1 MASPLPLALV
11 AAASVSQAGG
21 DLSRKLLS
29 QHLRPLPMIFLLS
42 LASAPLFGLAVV
54 LGGGVRVLPA
64 YYAPALAS
72 LLLNIGAQLAFVE
85 SVRIAPLSLTAPLL
99 SLTPAFTTVL
109 GFVVLGERPAGTAW
123 LGVAAVV
130 AGALWLQLSGRSPE
144 GEGAKGESAETAA
157 TAGIAA
163 TPDIAGIAGIA
174 EPPRPGRLAAILRSP
189 GAWLMAL
196 VAFLWSLS
204 IPLDKLAMARA
215 NPPFHGLFLTAGG
228 ALGTFALLAA
238 KRRLSELRG
247 LRTGWKPFLG
257 ALVGVTLELGFQL
270 AAIRILLVSVVETLK
285 RGLYNLLALALGR
298 AVFGEPLNWT
308 KLAAALLMAGGVALI
323 LL

>member
-1 MASPLPLALV
+1 VAAGPLPLVLV

-29 QHLRPLPMIFLLS
+29 RHLKPLPMIFLLT
-42 LASAPLFGLAVV
+42 LASAPLFALAVA
-54 LGGGVRVLPA
+54 LGGGVRVAPA
-64 YYAPALAS
+64 YYAPAAGS
-72 LLLNIGAQLAFVE
+72 LLLNIFAQLAFVE
-85 SVRIAPLSLTAPLL
+85 SVRIAPLSLTVPLL

-109 GFVVLGERPAGTAW
+109 GFVVLGERPAPAAW
-123 LGVAAVV
+123 LGVALVV
-130 AGALWLQLSGRSPE
+130 AGALWLQLSGRRPMDDG
-144 GEGAKGESAETAA
+144 GE
-157 TAGIAA
+157 
-163 TPDIAGIAGIA
+163 DA
-174 EPPRPGRLAAILRSP
+174 EPPRRGRLAALLRSP

-215 NPPFHGLFLTAGG
+215 NSPFHGLFLTAGG
-228 ALGTFALLAA
+228 ALGTFVLLAA
-238 KRRLSELRG
+238 TRRLSEVRG
-247 LRTGWKPFLG
+247 LRAGWPAFLG
-257 ALVGVTLELGFQL
+257 ALAGVTLELGFQL
-270 AAIRILLVSVVETLK
+270 AAISMLLVSVVETLK

-298 AVFGEPLNWT
+298 AVFGEPLTWA

>member
-1 MASPLPLALV
+1 MAADPLPLLLI

-29 QHLRPLPMIFLLS
+29 RHLRPLPMIFLLS
-42 LASAPLFGLAVV
+42 LASAPLFALAVA

-64 YYAPALAS
+64 YYAPALGS

-109 GFVVLGERPAGTAW
+109 GFVVLGERPAPAAW
-123 LGVAAVV
+123 LGVALVV
-130 AGALWLQLSGRSPE
+130 AGALWLQLAGRTASEGEPE
-144 GEGAKGESAETAA
+144 GEEAA
-157 TAGIAA
+157 
-163 TPDIAGIAGIA
+163 
-174 EPPRPGRLAAILRSP
+174 PPPHGWFAAIVASP
-189 GAWLMAL
+189 GAWWMTL

-215 NPPFHGLFLTAGG
+215 NPQFHGLFLTAGG
-228 ALGTFALLAA
+228 ALGTFILLAA
-238 KRRLSELRG
+238 RRRLAEVRG
-247 LRTGWKPFLG
+247 IADGWLPFAG

-270 AAIRILLVSVVETLK
+270 AAIRVLLVSVVETLK

-298 AVFGEPLNWT
+298 AVLREPLTWA